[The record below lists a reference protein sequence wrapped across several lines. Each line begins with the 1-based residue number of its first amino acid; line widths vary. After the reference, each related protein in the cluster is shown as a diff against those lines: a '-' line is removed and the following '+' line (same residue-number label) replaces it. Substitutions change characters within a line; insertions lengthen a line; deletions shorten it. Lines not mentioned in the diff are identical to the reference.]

1 VVISHLVVAA
11 YTKRECYVSIPWA
24 PLKTLGPINGHRS
37 SAFNEILKVI
47 GSEGTVSL
55 DSISVLE
62 ALQYL
67 VGWW

>member
-1 VVISHLVVAA
+1 MP
-11 YTKRECYVSIPWA
+11 IPWA
-24 PLKTLGPINGHRS
+24 PLKTPEPIKGHRS

-47 GSEGTVSL
+47 GREGTVSV